1 MHVFELRPIRFPL
14 ILGLAYVLL
23 GPFWQR
29 IARGAVPWVD
39 ERTAGPFVC
48 RSEFPLDEIAR
59 LVWDLRRLQAELIE
73 QLGVS
78 AAKEPI
84 ELYFFRKKSTYTAY
98 LARHFPKAP
107 SRRALY
113 IKVGGLGKVFAFR
126 APTLEVDVR
135 HECTHALLH
144 AALPIVPLW
153 LDEGLAGYFEV
164 APERQANNNPYQND
178 LRSAS
183 VLESLPK
190 LEELEKKEAV
200 VQMGRGEYRAA
211 WAWVHFL
218 LHDSAQSRAELLG
231 YLTDLGNGATPE
243 PLSQRIR
250 LRFPNVGPR
259 FASHFWNVPHDPEL
273 STVPH

>member
-1 MHVFELRPIRFPL
+1 
-14 ILGLAYVLL
+14 
-23 GPFWQR
+23 
-29 IARGAVPWVD
+29 VD
-39 ERTAGPFVC
+39 ERMAGPFVC

-59 LVWDLRRLQAELIE
+59 LVWDLRRLQTDLIE
-73 QLGVS
+73 QLGVP

-84 ELYFFRKKSTYTAY
+84 ELYLFRKKSTYTSY
-98 LARHFPKAP
+98 LAKHYPKAP

-153 LDEGLAGYFEV
+153 LDEGLAKYFEV
-164 APERQANNNPYQND
+164 PSERRVYDNPYQND

-183 VLESLPK
+183 ILESLPK
-190 LEELEKKEAV
+190 LEELEKKETV
-200 VQMGRGEYRAA
+200 VQMGRAEYRAA

-218 LHDSAQSRAELLG
+218 LHDSAQSRAELVG
-231 YLTDLGNGATPE
+231 YLADLGNGATPE
-243 PLSQRIR
+243 PLSQRLR
-250 LRFPNVGPR
+250 LRFPNIGPR
-259 FASHFWNVPHDPEL
+259 FASHFRNVPREDGSFAAPR
-273 STVPH
+273 